1 MSGADLP
8 EILKE
13 LGDGGASISQA
24 ATIDAIL
31 GFSNRTCLSMRRS
44 FVQDRESR
52 DQSAPTPLAALVRSG
67 RRSTFDQ
74 YLMLLTWAGQAE
86 PTLCLDSRVWVRIL
100 GLPSTDASR
109 RTVSRN
115 WKILSTLGLVSVRRE
130 GREISATPLCEDG
143 SGRPYTHPDDDHE
156 PSLQLHYAYWR
167 ERYYKRL
174 AVPGKSVLLIALTLG
189 DWFALPTRRGPAWY
203 GLSRSTLERGF
214 KNAYDCAV
222 LGTRYSLKEAPLA
235 PAGYTKE
242 NHYILLAPFGP
253 RGIVAKTAPP
263 NYSARW
269 PRPKRMPRKRP
280 KRRRSGS

>member
-1 MSGADLP
+1 
-8 EILKE
+8 
-13 LGDGGASISQA
+13 
-24 ATIDAIL
+24 
-31 GFSNRTCLSMRRS
+31 
-44 FVQDRESR
+44 
-52 DQSAPTPLAALVRSG
+52 
-67 RRSTFDQ
+67 
-74 YLMLLTWAGQAE
+74 
-86 PTLCLDSRVWVRIL
+86 
-100 GLPSTDASR
+100 
-109 RTVSRN
+109 
-115 WKILSTLGLVSVRRE
+115 
-130 GREISATPLCEDG
+130 
-143 SGRPYTHPDDDHE
+143 
-156 PSLQLHYAYWR
+156 
-167 ERYYKRL
+167 
-174 AVPGKSVLLIALTLG
+174 
-189 DWFALPTRRGPAWY
+189 AWY